1 MTDASN
7 KTGGKT
13 DGAEPA
19 ATTVSTRSTV
29 SRGAITPALALAR
42 HVEWLDFALAAA
54 RSEETW
60 RAARLK
66 KATKKTLDKRTSRLA
81 EVRDEIAE
89 LAALIQAIRG
99 LKPSAS
105 SRPTPGA
112 AKPRAAGAAKP
123 RATGA
128 RKRTAAAPKPSASA
142 SASTAAAS
150 TAATRATTAR
160 KRSTTTRR
168 ATSRPAAT
176 TKKPAASKP
185 AATTKKPA
193 ATTKK
198 PAASTTTRRS
208 RRPAGPAAEGPA

>member
-1 MTDASN
+1 MTDASS
-7 KTGGKT
+7 KTGGKAN
-13 DGAEPA
+13 GAEPL
-19 ATTVSTRSTV
+19 ATTASTRSTV

-89 LAALIQAIRG
+89 LAALIKAIRG
-99 LKPSAS
+99 LKPSAA
-105 SRPTPGA
+105 SRSTAGA

-123 RATGA
+123 RATAA

-142 SASTAAAS
+142 SAPAAS
-150 TAATRATTAR
+150 TTATRATTAR
-160 KRSTTTRR
+160 KRSTT
-168 ATSRPAAT
+168 A
-176 TKKPAASKP
+176 KPTASKP
-185 AATTKKPA
+185 AATKKPA
-193 ATTKK
+193 ATAKK
-198 PAASTTTRRS
+198 PSASTTTRRA
-208 RRPAGPAAEGPA
+208 RRPAGTPADGPT

>member
-7 KTGGKT
+7 KTGGKAN
-13 DGAEPA
+13 GAEPP
-19 ATTVSTRSTV
+19 ATTASTRSAA
-29 SRGAITPALALAR
+29 SGGAITPALALAR

-66 KATKKTLDKRTSRLA
+66 KATKKTLDKRTSRLS

-89 LAALIQAIRG
+89 LGALIEAIRG
-99 LKPSAS
+99 LKPSAA
-105 SRPTPGA
+105 SRSTAGA

-128 RKRTAAAPKPSASA
+128 RKRTAAAPKQRASASTA
-142 SASTAAAS
+142 SASTAAAQ
-150 TAATRATTAR
+150 ATTAR
-160 KRSTTTRR
+160 KRSTT
-168 ATSRPAAT
+168 P
-176 TKKPAASKP
+176 KPAASKPAASKPAATKPAATKKP

-193 ATTKK
+193 ATT
-198 PAASTTTRRS
+198 TTRRS
-208 RRPAGPAAEGPA
+208 RRPAGPPAKGPA

>member
-7 KTGGKT
+7 KTGGKAN
-13 DGAEPA
+13 GAEPV
-19 ATTVSTRSTV
+19 ATAVSTRPKV
-29 SRGAITPALALAR
+29 GRGAITPAAALAR

-89 LAALIQAIRG
+89 LAALIQAIRS
-99 LKPSAS
+99 LKPSAA
-105 SRPTPGA
+105 SRSTTGA

-128 RKRTAAAPKPSASA
+128 RKRTAAAPKPQASA
-142 SASTAAAS
+142 AAAS
-150 TAATRATTAR
+150 AAAAPTTAARATTTR
-160 KRSTTTRR
+160 KRSTTKR
-168 ATSRPAAT
+168 AESRPAA
-176 TKKPAASKP
+176 
-185 AATTKKPA
+185 TKKPA

-198 PAASTTTRRS
+198 PPATTTTRRS
-208 RRPAGPAAEGPA
+208 RRPAGPPAEGPA

>member
-1 MTDASN
+1 MTDASS
-7 KTGGKT
+7 KTGGKAN
-13 DGAEPA
+13 GAEPL

-66 KATKKTLDKRTSRLA
+66 KATKKTLDKRTLRLA

-99 LKPSAS
+99 LKPSAASRS
-105 SRPTPGA
+105 SAGA

-123 RATGA
+123 RATGS
-128 RKRTAAAPKPSASA
+128 RKATAAAAKPRV

-150 TAATRATTAR
+150 TATPAARATTTR
-160 KRSTTTRR
+160 KRSTTSKPSASTTTRR
-168 ATSRPAAT
+168 A
-176 TKKPAASKP
+176 
-185 AATTKKPA
+185 
-193 ATTKK
+193 
-198 PAASTTTRRS
+198 
-208 RRPAGPAAEGPA
+208 RRPAGPPAKGPA

>member
-7 KTGGKT
+7 KTGGKAN
-13 DGAEPA
+13 GAEPL

-66 KATKKTLDKRTSRLA
+66 KATKKTLDKRTTRLA

-99 LKPSAS
+99 LKPSAA
-105 SRPTPGA
+105 SRSTVGA

-128 RKRTAAAPKPSASA
+128 RKRTAAAPKRSASA
-142 SASTAAAS
+142 SAATAS
-150 TAATRATTAR
+150 TTATRAPTAR
-160 KRSTTTRR
+160 KRSTT
-168 ATSRPAAT
+168 A
-176 TKKPAASKP
+176 KP
-185 AATTKKPA
+185 AATKPA
-193 ATTKK
+193 ATRK
-198 PAASTTTRRS
+198 PAATAKKPSAPTTTRRA
-208 RRPAGPAAEGPA
+208 RRPAGPPAGGPA

>member
-1 MTDASN
+1 MTDASS
-7 KTGGKT
+7 KTGGKAN
-13 DGAEPA
+13 GAEPS
-19 ATTVSTRSTV
+19 ATTVSTRSAV

-99 LKPSAS
+99 LRPSAA
-105 SRPTPGA
+105 SRSTAGAARPRAAGA

-123 RATGA
+123 RATA
-128 RKRTAAAPKPSASA
+128 VRKRTAAAPKASA
-142 SASTAAAS
+142 SAAAAS
-150 TAATRATTAR
+150 TTATRATTAR
-160 KRSTTTRR
+160 KRSTT
-168 ATSRPAAT
+168 A
-176 TKKPAASKP
+176 KP
-185 AATTKKPA
+185 AATAKKPS
-193 ATTKK
+193 
-198 PAASTTTRRS
+198 ASTTTRRA
-208 RRPAGPAAEGPA
+208 RRPAGPPADGPA

>member
-1 MTDASN
+1 MTDASS
-7 KTGGKT
+7 KTGGKAN
-13 DGAEPA
+13 GAEPL

-99 LKPSAS
+99 LKPSAA
-105 SRPTPGA
+105 SRSTAGA

-142 SASTAAAS
+142 SAAAAS
-150 TAATRATTAR
+150 TTATRAATAR
-160 KRSTTTRR
+160 KRSTT
-168 ATSRPAAT
+168 A
-176 TKKPAASKP
+176 KPAASKP
-185 AATTKKPA
+185 AATKKPA
-193 ATTKK
+193 ATAKK
-198 PAASTTTRRS
+198 PSASTTTRRA
-208 RRPAGPAAEGPA
+208 RRPAGPPADGPA

>member
-7 KTGGKT
+7 KTGGKAN
-13 DGAEPA
+13 GAEPV
-19 ATTVSTRSTV
+19 ATTASTRSTV
-29 SRGAITPALALAR
+29 SRGAITPAVALAR

-99 LKPSAS
+99 LKPSAA
-105 SRPTPGA
+105 SRSTPGA
-112 AKPRAAGAAKP
+112 AKPRAAGAAKQ

-128 RKRTAAAPKPSASA
+128 RKRTAAAPKPGASA
-142 SASTAAAS
+142 STSAASTAAA
-150 TAATRATTAR
+150 RATTAQ
-160 KRSTTTRR
+160 KRSK
-168 ATSRPAAT
+168 AT
-176 TKKPAASKP
+176 KPAASKS
-185 AATTKKPA
+185 
-193 ATTKK
+193 
-198 PAASTTTRRS
+198 AASTTTRPP
-208 RRPAGPAAEGPA
+208 RRPAGPPADGPA

>member
-1 MTDASN
+1 MTDASS
-7 KTGGKT
+7 KTGAKAN
-13 DGAEPA
+13 GAEPL

-99 LKPSAS
+99 LKPSAASRS
-105 SRPTPGA
+105 SAGA

-123 RATGA
+123 RATGS
-128 RKRTAAAPKPSASA
+128 RKATAAAAKPRV

-150 TAATRATTAR
+150 TATPAARATTTR
-160 KRSTTTRR
+160 KRSTTSKPAASKPSASTTTRR
-168 ATSRPAAT
+168 A
-176 TKKPAASKP
+176 
-185 AATTKKPA
+185 
-193 ATTKK
+193 
-198 PAASTTTRRS
+198 
-208 RRPAGPAAEGPA
+208 RRPAGPPAKGPA

>member
-7 KTGGKT
+7 KTGGK
-13 DGAEPA
+13 DNGGEPLP
-19 ATTVSTRSTV
+19 TTGSTRSTV

-99 LKPSAS
+99 IKSGAAPRS
-105 SRPTPGA
+105 TTGA
-112 AKPRAAGAAKP
+112 AKPRAAGAARPRATGPRKRTPAAPKP
-123 RATGA
+123 RAT
-128 RKRTAAAPKPSASA
+128 
-142 SASTAAAS
+142 
-150 TAATRATTAR
+150 TTN
-160 KRSTTTRR
+160 
-168 ATSRPAAT
+168 
-176 TKKPAASKP
+176 PAASKP
-185 AATTKKPA
+185 AATKKPA

-198 PAASTTTRRS
+198 PSASTTTRRA
-208 RRPAGPAAEGPA
+208 RRPAGPPAKGPT

>member
-7 KTGGKT
+7 KTGGKAN
-13 DGAEPA
+13 GAEPL

-89 LAALIQAIRG
+89 LAALIQAIRR
-99 LKPSAS
+99 LKPSVADP
-105 SRPTPGA
+105 RKATAAA
-112 AKPRAAGAAKP
+112 AKPRV
-123 RATGA
+123 
-128 RKRTAAAPKPSASA
+128 

-150 TAATRATTAR
+150 TATPAARATTTR
-160 KRSTTTRR
+160 KQATTT
-168 ATSRPAAT
+168 
-176 TKKPAASKP
+176 KP
-185 AATTKKPA
+185 
-193 ATTKK
+193 TTKK
-198 PAASTTTRRS
+198 PAASTTTRRR
-208 RRPAGPAAEGPA
+208 RRPAGPPAKGPA